1 MKKFIKLLSLM
12 VAFALVCPF
21 VLNSCGGYKSK
32 YDTVME
38 YNGIKLTEEFYNYW
52 IATFKRNIL
61 ASYSDAS
68 DTDEFWQ
75 QPYDENMTVEE
86 YFTAILNERIINYL
100 IAQDLYKKNGLKLSS
115 SVKKAIENDIDEK
128 IDFYG
133 GRGSLNSALSEMKL
147 NIDALEEIYLWEAKH
162 DLVYDYLFG
171 SGGPLEISDED
182 LTDYYE
188 KNYSQIKYVVFYMT
202 DIQLDEDGNYVYD
215 SEGNLVSKELTEEEM
230 AQKLAKINEF
240 KTRIDNGEDFDTLI
254 DEYSEYDTSAYP
266 NGFFVSVNELDIW
279 GPEIYKA
286 VLAAEAGDVCRVD
299 EEEAVFFVKK
309 CELTAFEDL
318 SESDITQLKNL
329 VDYATDEIFN
339 EFFAEL
345 SKNVKI
351 NSSVIEKYKLSAVKP
366 NTHYS
371 I

>member
-1 MKKFIKLLSLM
+1 MKKFIRFLSLIL
-12 VAFALVCPF
+12 ALALVYPIA
-21 VLNSCGGYKSK
+21 LSSCGGYRSK

-86 YFTAILNERIINYL
+86 YFTSILNERIICYL
-100 IAQDLYKKNGLKLSS
+100 IAQDLYKKNSLKLSS
-115 SVKKAIENDIDEK
+115 EVKKAIKNDLNEK

-147 NIDALEEIYLWEAKH
+147 NIDALEEIYLWEAKN

-171 SGGPLEISDED
+171 TGGPLEISNEKVE
-182 LTDYYE
+182 DYYE
-188 KNYSQIKYVVFYMT
+188 KNYSRIKYVVFYMT
-202 DIQLDEDGNYVYD
+202 DIELDDNGNYVYD
-215 SEGNLVSKELTEEEM
+215 TEGNLVSKELTEEQLV
-230 AQKLAKINEF
+230 QKNAKINEF
-240 KTRIDNGEDFDTLI
+240 KERLDNGEDFDTLI
-254 DEYSEYDTSAYP
+254 KEYSEYDTSAYP

-286 VLAAEAGDVCRVD
+286 VSGANVGDVCRVD
-299 EEEAVFFVKK
+299 EEEAIFFVKK
-309 CELTAFEDL
+309 CELTPIEDW
-318 SESDITQLKNL
+318 SESDQTQMKNL
-329 VDYATDEIFN
+329 IDYATDEIVKA
-339 EFFAEL
+339 FFAEL

-351 NSSVIEKYKLSAVKP
+351 NTSVMSKYKLSKVKP
-366 NTHYS
+366 NRHYS